1 MEFCKTEIMKRSI
14 TLLLLLIICSLDAQ
28 NLPATDI
35 VNESGFIAS
44 KSAKENPITGSVLL
58 SDNWVSDAVV
68 KTIEGNTYLPKA
80 INYNV
85 ELATFV
91 IKIAEDSL
99 FTLDKTKVKSIQ
111 FKSKS
116 FEILN
121 DKYYENLSKGKLNLY
136 KEYYL
141 SLKKGAIDPI
151 SKSKISDD
159 KYVIKSKYYINEN
172 DSLKELKIS
181 KKQILK
187 LCTKDKVNAV
197 KKFIKE
203 NKLSVKE
210 DDDLRKILK
219 YYNSI

>member
-1 MEFCKTEIMKRSI
+1 MEFCKTEIMKRAI
-14 TLLLLLIICSLDAQ
+14 TFLLLLTICSLNAQ

-35 VNESGFIAS
+35 VNESGFITS
-44 KSAKENPITGSVLL
+44 KSIDENPIKGSVLL

-68 KTIEGNTYLPKA
+68 KTIEGNTYLPEA

-99 FTLDKTKVKSIQ
+99 FTLDKTKVKSIE

-121 DKYYENLSKGKLNLY
+121 DKYYENLSKGKLNVY

-159 KYVIKSKYYINEN
+159 KYVIKSNYFLREN
-172 DSLKELKIS
+172 DNLEEIRVS
-181 KKQILK
+181 KKNVLK
-187 LCTKDKVNAV
+187 LFSKDKVNEV
-197 KKFIKE
+197 KKFIKT
-203 NKLSVKE
+203 NKLGVKE
-210 DDDLRKILK
+210 DEDLRQILE
-219 YYNSI
+219 YYNSL